1 MLFPSISLYTTVF
14 RFETMHDSVH
24 LVYAYN
30 VYTFMDMN
38 R

>member
-14 RFETMHDSVH
+14 RFETMHDGVH
-24 LVYAYN
+24 LANAYN

-38 R
+38 L